1 MGPTNISILTSS
13 LASTSAPFSNKFATI
28 SPRPFPAAQKR
39 AVCPCYK
46 KNVKILIKALI
57 GFISTAILQ

>member
-13 LASTSAPFSNKFATI
+13 LASTFAPFSNKFATI
-28 SPRPFPAAQKR
+28 SPRPFLAAQRR
-39 AVCPCYK
+39 AVCPNYK
-46 KNVKILIKALI
+46 KNVKILKALI